1 MPQAERMP
9 GLQRVS
15 VSRIHGGV
23 DAEASELYLIHEL
36 YFDGRRSL
44 ETAMASE
51 AGQKAGAILV
61 AIAGEDV
68 QLLFAEHQE
77 DIPRPSDPEAD

>member
-1 MPQAERMP
+1 MPRAERMP
-9 GLQRVS
+9 GLRRVS
-15 VSRIHGGV
+15 VSRVHGGL
-23 DAEASELYLIHEL
+23 DPKSPRLYLIHEL
-36 YFDGRRSL
+36 YFDDRESL

-61 AIAGEDV
+61 AIAGERA

-77 DIPRPSDPEAD
+77 DIPRPSNQEED